1 MAATTPSPL
10 KIPASISKASK
21 EELEKLLVST
31 LHKLKSRDRQIAELE
46 RQVEEG
52 AGGRQDETRLQ
63 ENVMILQEGFA
74 KEREALEVEHNRV
87 VGELVSK
94 EKALQKELEESREM
108 LMEKEKE
115 MEARMEKEMSM
126 LKEELE
132 KKEGLERM
140 KNKNEESVSK
150 HDGHTH
156 ADVPD
161 LSKYVAIEAYEG
173 LEKDMVELKKK
184 LALVLK
190 KQKKEGEQQQEGPMY
205 QQLKKE
211 VEIERGRFKK
221 ALGELKRRNEALVKA
236 KEETDKVNADMEVQ
250 IEALKAEVMAES
262 RKAHE
267 AQSLAEQSST
277 AFKEY
282 KQRAHML
289 LKSKEEELKEGRFA
303 VKEEFEKELAEAHA
317 EKETMTVRVQE
328 LTEELEVLK
337 AEIAEK
343 VYTVEKKYKDQIV
356 DMKKDL
362 EMHMEH
368 ARNSTRQY
376 DQLRVRYE
384 SYEDRYQSLKNELA
398 EAKSVAIDK
407 DSVEVEKLQMALDIS
422 EMEKKSLQE
431 VQAVM
436 QGEIA
441 DLKAMVQQL
450 KLTLAMKSSTLQAT
464 LSDTLNEDART
475 YRDEE
480 TDGELHRL
488 QEEIASANRKAL
500 AAEREVDDLEKEVAL
515 HGAQAKA
522 LKETVRELE
531 RELERVKLAS
541 KSVDMEYF
549 KNILL
554 KLFETGE
561 DQSILPVVG
570 TMLQF
575 SPQELKRCQEAI
587 SARQQFDASLLPTD
601 ATATATN
608 YISSLFG
615 YSE

>member
-1 MAATTPSPL
+1 MASKAMTPSPS
-10 KIPASISKASK
+10 KIPASIAKASK

-31 LHKLKSRDRQIAELE
+31 LHKLKARDRQIAELE
-46 RQVEEG
+46 RQVDERQNEE
-52 AGGRQDETRLQ
+52 RLDENQ
-63 ENVMILQEGFA
+63 VMILQEGFA
-74 KEREALEVEHNRV
+74 KERAVLEMEQKRVVEDLVGKEEAL
-87 VGELVSK
+87 K
-94 EKALQKELEESREM
+94 KELEEVRGM
-108 LMEKEKE
+108 LVG
-115 MEARMEKEMSM
+115 
-126 LKEELE
+126 KEE
-132 KKEGLERM
+132 EGRKYQEEICLLKATM
-140 KNKNEESVSK
+140 KEESGVPQ
-150 HDGHTH
+150 DGGTLQV
-156 ADVPD
+156 DNVPD
-161 LSKYVAIEAYEG
+161 LSKYVAIEEYEG
-173 LEKDMVELKKK
+173 LQKDMAELKRKF
-184 LALVLK
+184 AVVLK
-190 KQKKEGEQQQEGPMY
+190 KQKKEEQQQQQQEEGPMY

-211 VEIERGRFKK
+211 VEVERSRFKK
-221 ALGELKRRNEALVKA
+221 ALGELKRRNEGLLKS

-250 IEALKAEVMAES
+250 IEALRAEVMAES
-262 RKAHE
+262 RKAQE
-267 AQSLAEQSST
+267 AQTLADQSSL

-282 KQRAHML
+282 KQRAHVL

-317 EKETMTVRVQE
+317 EKETLTIRVQE
-328 LTEELEVLK
+328 LSEELEVLK
-337 AEIAEK
+337 SEVAEK
-343 VYTVEKKYKDQIV
+343 VYAVEKKYKDQIA

-376 DQLRVRYE
+376 DQLRVRYD
-384 SYEDRYQSLKNELA
+384 SFEDRYQSLKNELA
-398 EAKSVAIDK
+398 EAKSVTGQK
-407 DSVEVEKLQMALDIS
+407 DSAEMEKLQALLDVS
-422 EMEKKSLQE
+422 DMEKKSLQE

-464 LSDTLNEDART
+464 LSGSLHDDTRN
-475 YRDEE
+475 YREEE
-480 TDGELHRL
+480 TDNGLHNKAV
-488 QEEIASANRKAL
+488 QEELASANRKAL

-515 HGAQAKA
+515 HSAQAKA

-541 KSVDMEYF
+541 KTVDMEYF

-561 DQSILPVVG
+561 DESILPVVG

-575 SPQELKRCQEAI
+575 SPQELKRCQDAI
-587 SARQQFDASLLPTD
+587 ASRQQFEGSLLPTD

-615 YSE
+615 YSEE